1 MKNLQNKT
9 NYQIFQQI
17 SKFSNADIKRLL
29 YNYSILIGGIFMK
42 KIKKT
47 LLLCLII
54 IMLTNTL
61 VFADININENIK
73 GALLGDL
80 EGEIL
85 YDYNINQQLAIASIS
100 KLMTYTVMM
109 DKVSAGEISLDDD
122 VVISGHAAA
131 TEGSNFGILAGET
144 IKLRTLVEGML
155 IVSGNDCATAVAE
168 YVGKTQD
175 NFVNM
180 MNTKASELGL
190 LSASF
195 INPHGLPINDE
206 ETGQNYMSVSDLYKL
221 VQHVLRTYPE
231 ILEITKRPELVITE
245 RNFSRAATNPILG
258 VVEGA
263 DGLKTGYTDKAGIC
277 LVSTMPVKGNGLDYR
292 LIGIILGA
300 QTHEDRINKTIEL
313 LEYGKNNFIKL
324 KLTDVSEAV
333 DKVYI
338 SNSKSGKVNVYPA
351 SEFNKIIKTQDFVT
365 TKITYNETVKAPL
378 SKGEKIGTIS
388 ILVNGEEIGQV
399 DATVNENIEK
409 ANILVRIVRA
419 FINLF

>member
-168 YVGKTQD
+168 YVGITQD

-277 LVSTMPVKGNGLDYR
+277 LVSTMPVKGNGIDYR

>member
-231 ILEITKRPELVITE
+231 ILEITKLPELVITE

-277 LVSTMPVKGNGLDYR
+277 LVSTMPVKGNGIDYR

-351 SEFNKIIKTQDFVT
+351 SEFNKIIKTQDFIT

>member
-1 MKNLQNKT
+1 MKRIRK
-9 NYQIFQQI
+9 
-17 SKFSNADIKRLL
+17 
-29 YNYSILIGGIFMK
+29 ILS
-42 KIKKT
+42 
-47 LLLCLII
+47 LCLLI
-54 IMLTNTL
+54 IMLTNTV

-80 EGEIL
+80 ETGEIL
-85 YDYNINQQLAIASIS
+85 YEYNIDQQLAIASIS
-100 KLMTYTVMM
+100 KLMTYTLMM

-131 TEGSNFGILAGET
+131 TEGSNFGILSGET
-144 IKLRTLVEGML
+144 IKLRTLAEGML

-168 YVGKTQD
+168 YVGKTQA
-175 NFVNM
+175 NFVSM
-180 MNTKASELGL
+180 MNAKASELGL

-221 VQHVLRTYPE
+221 VRHVLVTYPE
-231 ILEITKRPELVITE
+231 ILEITKQPELIITE
-245 RNFSRAATNPILG
+245 RNFSRSATNPILG
-258 VVEGA
+258 IVEGA

-277 LVSTMPVKGNGLDYR
+277 LVSTMPIKGNGQDFR

-300 QTHEDRINKTIEL
+300 QTHEDRLNKTIEL
-313 LEYGKNNFIKL
+313 LEYGKSNFIKS

-338 SNSKSGKVNVYPA
+338 SNSKEVKVDVFPA
-351 SEFNKIIKTQDFVT
+351 LELNKVIKTQDVVT

-378 SKGEKIGTIS
+378 SKGEIIGVIS
-388 ILVNGEEIGQV
+388 IFVNGEEIGQI

-409 ANILVRIVRA
+409 ANILARIARA
-419 FINLF
+419 FIDLY

>member
-1 MKNLQNKT
+1 
-9 NYQIFQQI
+9 
-17 SKFSNADIKRLL
+17 
-29 YNYSILIGGIFMK
+29 MK
-42 KIKKT
+42 KLRKI
-47 LLLCLII
+47 LSLCLLI
-54 IMLTNTL
+54 IMLTTTV

-80 EGEIL
+80 ETGEIL

-100 KLMTYTVMM
+100 KLMTYTLMM

-131 TEGSNFGILAGET
+131 TEGSNFGILSGET
-144 IKLRTLVEGML
+144 IKLRTLVNGML
-155 IVSGNDCATAVAE
+155 ITSGNDCATAVAE
-168 YVGKTQD
+168 YVGKTQS
-175 NFVNM
+175 NFVSM
-180 MNTKASELGL
+180 MNSKASELGL

-206 ETGQNYMSVSDLYKL
+206 ETGQNYMSVSDLYRL
-221 VQHVLRTYPE
+221 VQHVLGTYPE
-231 ILEITKRPELVITE
+231 ILEITKQPELVIPE

-258 VVEGA
+258 IIEGA

-277 LVSTMPVKGNGLDYR
+277 LVSTMPVKGKGQDFR

-300 QTHEDRINKTIEL
+300 QTHEDRLNKTIEL
-313 LEYGKNNFIKL
+313 LEYGKNSFIKL

-338 SNSKSGKVNVYPA
+338 SNSKAGKADVFPA
-351 SEFNKIIKTQDFVT
+351 SELNKVIKTQDVVT
-365 TKITYNETVKAPL
+365 TKITYNESVKAPL

-388 ILVNGEEIGQV
+388 IFVNGEEIGQV
-399 DATVNENIEK
+399 DAAVNENIEK
-409 ANILVRIVRA
+409 ANILVRIAR
-419 FINLF
+419 FFKNLF